1 MFYKDQDLK
10 FLKPAPLLRELSILS
25 QFEKEPDTSQ
35 QQLSVITGISVSMVN
50 RYISKFSDDKII
62 KVKGKTNRKIKY
74 LLTAKGQE
82 YKRRL
87 LISYMV
93 ETVKLYK
100 DAKSEF
106 AFKFRELSLKGVN
119 KIVFY
124 GAGETAE
131 IAIPAAVE
139 SGFRVIALVD
149 KKKEKQGQ
157 VVGGILVVSPDML
170 DSMDYDAIIISSYG
184 YTNEIYSR
192 VRKYRKKD
200 KLILKL

>member
-25 QFEKEPDTSQ
+25 QLEKEPNTSQ
-35 QQLSVITGISVSMVN
+35 QRLSRITGISVSMVN
-50 RYISKFSDDKII
+50 RYISNFSDDKVINI
-62 KVKGKTNRKIKY
+62 KGKTNRNTKY
-74 LLTAKGQE
+74 LLTVKGQE

-87 LISYMV
+87 LISYMI

-106 AFKFRELSLKGVN
+106 ALKFRELSLKGVK

-139 SGFRVIALVD
+139 SGFKVIALVD
-149 KKKEKQGQ
+149 QKKEKQGQ
-157 VVGGILVVSPDML
+157 VVGGILVVSPSML
-170 DSMDYDAIIISSYG
+170 DTMDYDAIIISSYG
-184 YTNEIYSR
+184 YTNEIYTR
-192 VRKYRKKD
+192 VSKYKKKD
-200 KLILKL
+200 KIILKL

>member
-1 MFYKDQDLK
+1 
-10 FLKPAPLLRELSILS
+10 
-25 QFEKEPDTSQ
+25 
-35 QQLSVITGISVSMVN
+35 MVN
-50 RYISKFSDDKII
+50 RYISKFSDEKII
-62 KVKGKTNRKIKY
+62 HVKGKTNRDIKY
-74 LLTAKGQE
+74 LLTSKGQE

-87 LISYMV
+87 LISYMI

-106 AFKFRELSLKGVN
+106 AHKFRELSLKGVN

-139 SGFRVIALVD
+139 SGFKVIALVD
-149 KKKEKQGQ
+149 QKREKQGQ
-157 VVGGILVVSPDML
+157 VLGGILVVSPDML
-170 DSMDYDAIIISSYG
+170 DTMDYDAIIISSYG

-192 VRKYRKKD
+192 VSKYKKKD
-200 KLILKL
+200 KIILKL